1 MVTPYL
7 SVKELQAGYG
17 EFQVLW
23 GVELEIPVQG
33 MKVGVIGQNGAGKTT
48 TMRCIAGLLQPKRGK
63 IIFKGQVLNGIPA
76 SSRVELG
83 ISYVPAE
90 KELFP
95 KMTVQENLELGAYT
109 KRARQNVNENFDF
122 VFTLFPRL
130 KERRNQK
137 AGTLSGGEQ
146 QMLAIG
152 RALMSSPELLIL
164 DEPSTGLAPILI
176 EELFRSLDALRERKQ
191 QLTII
196 LVEQRVPLA
205 LSFCDVIYVISEGR
219 TVLQGRPEELA
230 NDVRVKQSYLG
241 VT

>member
-1 MVTPYL
+1 VTPYL

-23 GVELEIPVQG
+23 GVDLEIPVQG

-63 IIFKGQVLNGIPA
+63 IVFKGQVLNGIPA

-95 KMTVQENLELGAYT
+95 KMTVQENLELGAYN
-109 KRARQNVNENFDF
+109 KKARQKADENFDF

-176 EELFRSLDALRERKQ
+176 EELFRTLDALRERKQ

-205 LSFCDVIYVISEGR
+205 FSFCDVIYVISEGR

>member
-1 MVTPYL
+1 VTPYL

-48 TMRCIAGLLQPKRGK
+48 TMRCIAGFLQPKRGK
-63 IIFKGQVLNGIPA
+63 IVFKGQVLNGILA

-95 KMTVQENLELGAYT
+95 KMTVQENLELGAYN
-109 KRARQNVNENFDF
+109 KKARQNADENFDF

-176 EELFRSLDALRERKQ
+176 EELFRSLDALRKRKQ

-205 LSFCDVIYVISEGR
+205 FSFCDVIYVISEGR

>member
-1 MVTPYL
+1 VTPYL

-23 GVELEIPVQG
+23 GVDLEILDQG
-33 MKVGVIGQNGAGKTT
+33 MKVGVIGQNSAGKTT
-48 TMRCIAGLLQPKRGK
+48 TMRCIAGFLQPKRGK

-95 KMTVQENLELGAYT
+95 KMTVQENLELGAYN
-109 KRARQNVNENFDF
+109 KKARQTVDENFDF
-122 VFTLFPRL
+122 VLTLFPRL

-205 LSFCDVIYVISEGR
+205 FSFCDVIYVISEGR

>member
-1 MVTPYL
+1 VTPYL
-7 SVKELQAGYG
+7 SVKELQTGYG

-23 GVELEIPVQG
+23 GVDLEIPVQG

-63 IIFKGQVLNGIPA
+63 IVFKGQVLNGIPA

-95 KMTVQENLELGAYT
+95 KMTVQENLELGAYN
-109 KRARQNVNENFDF
+109 KKARQKADENFDF

-205 LSFCDVIYVISEGR
+205 FSFCDMIYVISEGR

>member
-1 MVTPYL
+1 VTPYL
-7 SVKELQAGYG
+7 SVEELQAGYG

-33 MKVGVIGQNGAGKTT
+33 MKVGVIGQNGSGKTT

-63 IIFKGQVLNGIPA
+63 IVFKGQVLNGIPA

-95 KMTVQENLELGAYT
+95 KMTVQENLELGAYV
-109 KRARQNVNENFDF
+109 KRARQNVDENLDF

-146 QMLAIG
+146 QMLTIG

-164 DEPSTGLAPILI
+164 DEPSAGLAPILI

-196 LVEQRVPLA
+196 LVEQR
-205 LSFCDVIYVISEGR
+205 
-219 TVLQGRPEELA
+219 
-230 NDVRVKQSYLG
+230 YLG

>member
-1 MVTPYL
+1 VTPYL

>member
-1 MVTPYL
+1 MTPYL

-23 GVELEIPVQG
+23 GVDLEIPVQG

-95 KMTVQENLELGAYT
+95 KMTVQENLELGAYN
-109 KRARQNVNENFDF
+109 KKARQNVDENFDF

>member
-1 MVTPYL
+1 MTPYL

-205 LSFCDVIYVISEGR
+205 LSFCDVINVISEGR

>member
-1 MVTPYL
+1 MTPYL

>member
-1 MVTPYL
+1 VTPYL

-23 GVELEIPVQG
+23 GVELEIPIQG

-122 VFTLFPRL
+122 VFTLFSRL

>member
-1 MVTPYL
+1 VTPYL

-23 GVELEIPVQG
+23 GVDLEIPVQG

-63 IIFKGQVLNGIPA
+63 IVFKGQVRNGIPA

-95 KMTVQENLELGAYT
+95 NMTVQENLELGAYN
-109 KRARQNVNENFDF
+109 KKARQNADENFDF

-205 LSFCDVIYVISEGR
+205 FSFCDVIYVISEGR

>member
-1 MVTPYL
+1 MTPYL

-48 TMRCIAGLLQPKRGK
+48 TMRCIAGLLQPKRGN
-63 IIFKGQVLNGIPA
+63 IVFKGQVLNGIPA

-95 KMTVQENLELGAYT
+95 KMTVQENLELGAYV
-109 KRARQNVNENFDF
+109 KRARQNADENLDF

-152 RALMSSPELLIL
+152 RALMSSPKLLIL

-205 LSFCDVIYVISEGR
+205 SRS
-219 TVLQGRPEELA
+219 
-230 NDVRVKQSYLG
+230 

>member
-1 MVTPYL
+1 VTPYL
-7 SVKELQAGYG
+7 SVKELQTGYG

-23 GVELEIPVQG
+23 GVDLEIPVQS

-63 IIFKGQVLNGIPA
+63 IVFKGQVLNGIPA

-83 ISYVPAE
+83 VSYVPAE

-95 KMTVQENLELGAYT
+95 KMTVQENLELGAYN
-109 KRARQNVNENFDF
+109 KRARQNADENFDF

-205 LSFCDVIYVISEGR
+205 FSFCDMIYVISEGR
-219 TVLQGRPEELA
+219 TVLQGRPGELA

>member
-1 MVTPYL
+1 VTPYL

-23 GVELEIPVQG
+23 GVDLEVPIQG

-48 TMRCIAGLLQPKRGK
+48 TMKCIAGLLQPKKGS
-63 IIFKGQVLNGIPA
+63 IVFKGQVLNGIP
-76 SSRVELG
+76 SSRRVELG

-95 KMTVQENLELGAYT
+95 KMTVQENLELGAYV
-109 KRARQNVNENFDF
+109 KRARQNADENLDF

-146 QMLAIG
+146 QMLTIG

-164 DEPSTGLAPILI
+164 DEPSTGMAPILI
-176 EELFRSLDALRERKQ
+176 EELFRSLDELRERKQ

-205 LSFCDVIYVISEGR
+205 FSFCDMIYVISEGR
-219 TVLQGRPEELA
+219 TVLQGRPDELA